1 MCSHVLTPLLLSLS
15 VVSLASA
22 LVVPSRPRVGGVRLS
37 AEPPALSYA
46 ADKPAQ
52 EEVTEKSFV
61 GQYELEERE
70 DADESKTLIALEAD
84 GKAVLGATDGIPYKG
99 ASGRWEYDGK
109 ELIVEVTRVYEG
121 TLEEYSTTRVL
132 IGDVISLNDVPPQVS
147 GAVKTSP
154 SPTTDDMLRIP
165 RHSLPDDAVGYFV
178 AVKIPEVP
186 L

>member
-1 MCSHVLTPLLLSLS
+1 MVKIVESKEEFEALKTGVPASEVSRADKHKRLLEAYLK
-15 VVSLASA
+15 
-22 LVVPSRPRVGGVRLS
+22 
-37 AEPPALSYA
+37 EPAL
-46 ADKPAQ
+46 K
-52 EEVTEKSFV
+52 
-61 GQYELEERE
+61 
-70 DADESKTLIALEAD
+70 
-84 GKAVLGATDGIPYKG
+84 
-99 ASGRWEYDGK
+99 YDGK

-178 AVKIPEVP
+178 AVKIPPVP
-186 L
+186 GAV